1 MKFRATRPTGGL
13 ALATRPQ
20 PAQHAAPEPLVT
32 KRQIELVRATVAAVE
47 PCAADLPRFFY
58 TLLFE
63 RHPQVRELF
72 PIRMEVQQDRLL
84 RALLMIV
91 DLVDDP
97 DNLARFCSDL
107 GRDHRKFGTVTAH
120 YGAVGECLLATL
132 AHFAGPAWTLE
143 TAEAWTTAYN
153 VAAQAMDQAAIE
165 DAKHR
170 PAVWQAQITG
180 HRRRAHNLAEITV
193 QPDQAYPYRG
203 GQFVSMTT
211 PWWPRTW
218 RYYSP
223 AHAARRDNSITFL
236 VRAVTGGRVSNALVR
251 QAETGDVVTLG
262 PPLGDLALDPH
273 SPRPV
278 VCVAGG
284 TGLATAR
291 ALIEQAVLDGTRRP
305 IDLYVGA
312 RTLEEL
318 YSLDDLHQLARRHGW
333 LAVRATVAD
342 ELTTGSGAQLLNT
355 MAQHGPWPEHD
366 AYLAGP
372 ASLVVAAA
380 RVLQRGGIPL
390 ERLHHDPFVSLD
402 QVDHS

>member
-1 MKFRATRPTGGL
+1 M
-13 ALATRPQ
+13 
-20 PAQHAAPEPLVT
+20 T
-32 KRQIELVRATVAAVE
+32 KRQIELVRAVTAAVE
-47 PCAADLPRFFY
+47 PWAADLPRFFY

-63 RHPQVRELF
+63 RYPQVRELF

-97 DNLARFCSDL
+97 QHLATFCADL

-120 YGAVGECLLATL
+120 YAAVGECLLATL
-132 AHFAGPAWTLE
+132 AHYAGPSWTPE
-143 TAEAWTTAYN
+143 AAEAWTAAYN
-153 VAAQAMDQAAIE
+153 TAAQAMDQAALE
-165 DAKHR
+165 DARHR
-170 PAVWQAQITG
+170 PAVWQARVTG
-180 HRRRAHNLAEITV
+180 HVRRSHNLAEITV
-193 QPDQAYPYRG
+193 QPDQPYPYRG

-223 AHAARRDNSITFL
+223 AHAPRRDNSITFM
-236 VRAVTGGRVSNALVR
+236 VRALTGGRVSNALVR
-251 QAETGDVVTLG
+251 HAELGDTVTLG
-262 PPLGDLALDPH
+262 PPLGDLALDAR
-273 SPRPV
+273 SQRAV

-291 ALIEQAVLDGTRRP
+291 ALIEQAVLDGVRRP
-305 IDLYVGA
+305 VDLYVGS

-318 YSLDDLHQLARRHGW
+318 YAIDDLHQLSRRHSW

-342 ELTTGSGAQLLNT
+342 ELTSGSGTQLLNSL
-355 MAQHGPWPEHD
+355 AKQGPWPDHD
-366 AYLAGP
+366 AFLAGP
-372 ASLVVAAA
+372 GALVVSAA
-380 RVLQRGGIPL
+380 RVLHRGGIPI

-402 QVDHS
+402 SVGTP